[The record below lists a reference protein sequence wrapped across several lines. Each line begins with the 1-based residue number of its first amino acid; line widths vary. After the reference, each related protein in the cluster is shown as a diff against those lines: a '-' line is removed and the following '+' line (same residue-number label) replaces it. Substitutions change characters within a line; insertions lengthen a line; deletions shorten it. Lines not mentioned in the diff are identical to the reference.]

1 MTPPFALTW
10 DYRCPFARIASDL
23 VVTGLLDGA
32 DWDVQ
37 FVPFSLGQAHV
48 EEGDPDI
55 WDTPERDS
63 GLLALQ
69 AAVIVRDIFPDEFPG
84 IHKAIFD
91 ARHKQGARIDDEEV
105 LRHIVDAGG
114 ASSTVVF
121 ERVAKGEG
129 LEIVRKEHEAAV
141 ANHGVW
147 GVPTFIV
154 GTRAT
159 FVRLMKDSDGDG
171 PAAIA
176 TVERVIDLMADWPDL
191 NEFKNTSV
199 ER

>member
-1 MTPPFALTW
+1 MSRSFAITW
-10 DYRCPFARIASDL
+10 DYRCPFARIANDL
-23 VVTGLLDGA
+23 VATGLLDGA
-32 DWDVQ
+32 DWDVT

-55 WDTPERDS
+55 WETPDQDT
-63 GLLALQ
+63 GLLSLQ
-69 AAVIVRDIFPDEFPG
+69 AAVIVRDAFPDQFPG

-91 ARHKQGARIDDEEV
+91 ARHGHGARIDDEQV
-105 LRHIVDAGG
+105 LRDIIDAGG
-114 ASSTVVF
+114 VSSTAVF
-121 ERVAKGEG
+121 DRVASGEA
-129 LEIVRKEHEAAV
+129 LEIVRKDHEAVV
-141 ANHGVW
+141 ASHDVW

-154 GTRAT
+154 GDRAT

-176 TVERVIDLMADWPDL
+176 TVERVVDLMGDWPEL
-191 NEFKNTSV
+191 NEFKNTTI